1 MLFWSPLTFTGP
13 KKKKKISSIQ
23 SFNLCKLQCK
33 KKKSAINSETSFI
46 FTVHLV
52 LFFGFFLKRVTLI
65 VDFRCNHVVT
75 KLKYSLLNSLGGK
88 KFSLQ
93 GDEAS
98 KSFLKHYLSLL
109 FHPSLSLFSLQLW
122 SLLQR

>member
-1 MLFWSPLTFTGP
+1 M
-13 KKKKKISSIQ
+13 
-23 SFNLCKLQCK
+23 QCIIEYNTYET
-33 KKKSAINSETSFI
+33 INSENSFI
-46 FTVHLV
+46 LTLRLV
-52 LFFGFFLKRVTLI
+52 LFFGIFPQTVTLI
-65 VDFRCNHVVT
+65 VDFKCNLVVT
-75 KLKYSLLNSLGGK
+75 KLKYSLLYSLGGK

-109 FHPSLSLFSLQLW
+109 FHPSLSPFSLQLW